1 MATFNVVLFGASSFV
16 GQILAGYLLERH
28 GVSGD
33 VRWAIAGRSKSKL
46 EALRTEL
53 GEAAAELP
61 LIIADA
67 DHEQSLRDLCELT
80 DVLVSTVGPYAL
92 YGSALV
98 KVCAETG
105 TDYLDLAGEPQ
116 WIAQMI
122 QQHEAAAKASGARL
136 VHCAGFDS
144 VPSDLGVHFLQQQ
157 AMQRFEQPCSRVKL
171 RVKAMRGNASGG
183 TVASML
189 ESVRQATADPAMR
202 KLLGNPYAFCPDVK
216 GHMPRQ
222 PNINFATYDAD
233 AGAWAAPFVMAGI
246 NTKVVHRSNA
256 LSGYAYGQRFVY
268 DEAMLMG
275 KGLRGRLSAVGLAM
289 GLAGFVGA
297 AAIKPSRALLE
308 RFVLPKPG
316 EGPTPAQQES
326 GFYDIRLYGKTAA
339 GEELTAKVTGDRDPG
354 YGSTAKILGEAAV
367 CLALDIS
374 KKDIAGG
381 FWTPATALGDKFI
394 TRLTE
399 HAGLTFSLIE

>member
-16 GQILAGYLLERH
+16 GQILARYLLERH
-28 GVSGD
+28 GVGGE
-33 VRWAIAGRSKSKL
+33 VRWAIAGRSKAKL
-46 EALRTEL
+46 EALRLEL
-53 GEAAAELP
+53 GPAAAELP

-67 DHEQSLRDLCELT
+67 DHDQSLEDLCALT

-122 QQHEAAAKASGARL
+122 EQHEAAAKASGARI

-157 AMQRFEQPCSRVKL
+157 AVTRFQQPCSRVKL
-171 RVKAMRGNASGG
+171 RVKAMRGAASGG
-183 TVASML
+183 TIASML
-189 ESVRQATADPAMR
+189 ESVRQASTDPVMR
-202 KLLGNPYAFCPDVK
+202 KLLGNPYAFCPPNKVR
-216 GHMPRQ
+216 MPRQ
-222 PNINFATYDAD
+222 PNLNFASYDTD

-246 NTKVVHRSNA
+246 NTKVVHRSNV
-256 LSGYAYGQRFVY
+256 LTGYGYGPRFVY
-268 DEAMLMG
+268 DEAMLTG
-275 KGLRGRLSAVGLAM
+275 KGLRGRLAAVGLAM
-289 GLAGFVGA
+289 GIAGFIGA
-297 AAIKPSRALLE
+297 AAIKPSRAFMT
-308 RFVLPKPG
+308 RFVLPKAG
-316 EGPTPAQQES
+316 EGPTPKQQEN
-326 GFYDIRLYGKTAA
+326 GFYDIRLFGKTAS
-339 GEELTAKVTGDRDPG
+339 GEQLSAQVTGDRDPG

-374 KKDIAGG
+374 KSDKAGG
-381 FWTPATALGDKFI
+381 FWTPATAMGDTLI
-394 TRLTE
+394 ERLRE
-399 HAGLTFSLIE
+399 HAGLTFKLLD

>member
-1 MATFNVVLFGASSFV
+1 
-16 GQILAGYLLERH
+16 
-28 GVSGD
+28 
-33 VRWAIAGRSKSKL
+33 
-46 EALRTEL
+46 
-53 GEAAAELP
+53 
-61 LIIADA
+61 
-67 DHEQSLRDLCELT
+67 
-80 DVLVSTVGPYAL
+80 
-92 YGSALV
+92 
-98 KVCAETG
+98 
-105 TDYLDLAGEPQ
+105 
-116 WIAQMI
+116 
-122 QQHEAAAKASGARL
+122 
-136 VHCAGFDS
+136 
-144 VPSDLGVHFLQQQ
+144 
-157 AMQRFEQPCSRVKL
+157 
-171 RVKAMRGNASGG
+171 
-183 TVASML
+183 
-189 ESVRQATADPAMR
+189 
-202 KLLGNPYAFCPDVK
+202 
-216 GHMPRQ
+216 MPRQ

-289 GLAGFVGA
+289 GLASFVGA
-297 AAIKPSRALLE
+297 AALKPTRALLE

-339 GEELTAKVTGDRDPG
+339 GEELIAKVTGDRDPG